1 MILVLNYSTAANYQ
15 KHIYNK
21 VIYITEPCQQI
32 KSTWGVEI
40 TTTSLNSELEE
51 KKKSLLQKGSPPLL
65 GKSINS
71 SKTMTIYLCKVPHTR
86 FVLQYYNFTSFLY
99 LICLFLIESSLEV
112 LYRVCVKI
120 KARCMICRVAIMVP
134 RIFNRNLSSLSVFFF

>member
-1 MILVLNYSTAANYQ
+1 MIILVLNYSTAANYQ

-51 KKKSLLQKGSPPLL
+51 KK
-65 GKSINS
+65 N
-71 SKTMTIYLCKVPHTR
+71 H
-86 FVLQYYNFTSFLY
+86 YYRKDHHLY
-99 LICLFLIESSLEV
+99 WARALTLPKQWLYICVKFLIHV
-112 LYRVCVKI
+112 LYYSI
-120 KARCMICRVAIMVP
+120 TI
-134 RIFNRNLSSLSVFFF
+134 LLVFYT